1 MKKIFKSTLLFLCVT
16 LSLSAQNYTISGY
29 ITDSGSSE
37 TLISASVFENNSR
50 RGSVSNSYGFYSL
63 TLPAGEVNM
72 LYSYVGYN
80 SKQKNFKLHKDTT
93 INISLSANIVLNEIT
108 VTGSASNNNI
118 GVQGTQ
124 MSAIEVPVTLIKKVP
139 TIFGENDVLKVLQL
153 LPGVQG
159 GVEGSAGFYVRGGG
173 PDENLFL
180 LDGVP
185 VYNVNHLGGLF
196 SVFNADAIK
205 NVTMIKSGFHARYG
219 GRLSSVLDLRLKE
232 GNMEEYHGTASFGL
246 VSSRLSVEGPLK
258 KGVSSFYVSGRRT
271 YLDMFSNPLQLKKD
285 EKIEYYFYDLNG
297 KFNYIFSGRDRLYLS
312 VFTGTDERRPP

>member
-1 MKKIFKSTLLFLCVT
+1 MKKIFKSTLLFFFVT

-37 TLISASVFENNSR
+37 TLISASVYENNSQ
-50 RGSVSNSYGFYSL
+50 RGTVSNSYGFYSL
-63 TLPAGEVNM
+63 TLPAGNVDIDF
-72 LYSYVGYN
+72 SYVGYHT
-80 SKQKNFKLHKDTT
+80 KQKSFKLHKDTT
-93 INISLSANIVLNEIT
+93 INISLNPNTVLNEVT

-118 GVQGTQ
+118 GARGTQ

-180 LDGVP
+180 LDGIP
-185 VYNVNHLGGLF
+185 VYNVNHLGGMF

-205 NVTMIKSGFHARYG
+205 NVTLYKGSFPARFG
-219 GRLSSVLDLRLKE
+219 GRLSSVLDIRMYDGNNKKLK
-232 GNMEEYHGTASFGL
+232 GNVSIGL
-246 VSSRLSVEGPLK
+246 ISSKFNLEGPLFSDK
-258 KGVSSFYVSGRRT
+258 TTFNISARRT
-271 YLDMFSNPLQLKKD
+271 YYDILAQPALAIAAKNDDML
-285 EKIEYYFYDLNG
+285 EKLRAGYY
-297 KFNYIFSGRDRLYLS
+297 
-312 VFTGTDERRPP
+312 

>member
-1 MKKIFKSTLLFLCVT
+1 MKKIFKSTLLFFFVT

-37 TLISASVFENNSR
+37 TLISASVYENNSQ
-50 RGSVSNSYGFYSL
+50 RGTVSNSYGFYSL
-63 TLPAGEVNM
+63 TLPAGNLEIDF
-72 LYSYVGYN
+72 SYVGYHT
-80 SKQKNFKLHKDTT
+80 KQKSFKLSKDTT
-93 INISLSANIVLNEIT
+93 INISLNPNTVLNEVT

-118 GVQGTQ
+118 GARGTQ

-180 LDGVP
+180 LDGIP
-185 VYNVNHLGGLF
+185 VYNVNHLGGMF

-205 NVTMIKSGFHARYG
+205 NVTLYKGSFPARFG
-219 GRLSSVLDLRLKE
+219 GRLSSVLDIRMYD
-232 GNMEEYHGTASFGL
+232 GNN
-246 VSSRLSVEGPLK
+246 K
-258 KGVSSFYVSGRRT
+258 
-271 YLDMFSNPLQLKKD
+271 N
-285 EKIEYYFYDLNG
+285 NG
-297 KFNYIFSGRDRLYLS
+297 NKYN
-312 VFTGTDERRPP
+312 